1 MQSTTN
7 NVSNETE
14 RSVKFTYNEEI
25 RRFTMKSTT
34 SLDDMICIIRYL
46 IGVSDDTPLKLKY
59 LDDENEWV
67 VMEKDIEF
75 AYALTITGNP
85 VKLTVELATLSQ
97 GKGWKGKCQRGE
109 WKGKCKRGEGKGR
122 GRNWAGKETETCGDS
137 EPGEFKRRGRGGRGK
152 QWRKYKEEKKDSES
166 DSVSSETSEPG
177 EFKRKGRGGR
187 GKQWKKYKQEKK
199 DSESSS
205 SSEHSELK
213 EIKEPEASISVYTS
227 WTADAINAKINDL
240 VQHKKNVLEQLKAAR
255 ESLSVKKE
263 NIKQCRQIPEK
274 RGEIPAL
281 RISLNEAK
289 ASMLA
294 VRDELLETKSEIK
307 LLKEARRE
315 EKINRILQ

>member
-34 SLDDMICIIRYL
+34 SLNDMICIIRYL

-109 WKGKCKRGEGKGR
+109 WKGKCQKGEWKGKCKRGEGKGR
-122 GRNWAGKETETCGDS
+122 GRNWAGKVVDETETCGDS

-177 EFKRKGRGGR
+177 ELKRKGRGGRGKQWKKYKQEKKDSESSEPREFKRSGRGGR

-213 EIKEPEASISVYTS
+213 EIKEPEASISVYSS

-240 VQHKKNVLEQLKAAR
+240 VQHKKKC
-255 ESLSVKKE
+255 S
-263 NIKQCRQIPEK
+263 
-274 RGEIPAL
+274 
-281 RISLNEAK
+281 
-289 ASMLA
+289 
-294 VRDELLETKSEIK
+294 
-307 LLKEARRE
+307 
-315 EKINRILQ
+315 